1 VKVFDTNQS
10 RFEYFAEQV
19 SRSSKKF
26 GFCKVSIYDSLKY
39 QELITKYLEL
49 PTWKLFPTL
58 LCMGS
63 RNGRE
68 VDLFRLVMCQ
78 SPLKFPIKLTE
89 VHRAGFWSPLDFL
102 LLSFGRFNLNR
113 LKNGGSFG
121 VEINPQA
128 QRKDIHIGSF
138 DQLPEAWESKIDVIY
153 SNSFDQSQ
161 DPYRTAKEWLRVL
174 RKGGLLF
181 FAGNSEQANSLHDP
195 VGEISLKDIV
205 SLFPGDLMYHK
216 SKGSRSG
223 YTETIIRKT

>member
-1 VKVFDTNQS
+1 MKVFDTNQS
-10 RFEYFAEQV
+10 RFEYFAEQI
-19 SRSSKKF
+19 SRSNKKF
-26 GFCKVSIYDSLKY
+26 GSCKVSIHDSIKY
-39 QELITKYLEL
+39 QGLIEKYLEL

-63 RNGRE
+63 RKGRE
-68 VDLFRLVMCQ
+68 VDLFRLVMCR
-78 SPLKFPIKLTE
+78 SLLRFPIQLTE
-89 VHRAGFWSPLDFL
+89 VCRAGFWSPLDL
-102 LLSFGRFNLNR
+102 LLLPFGQFDLKR
-113 LKNGGSFG
+113 LENGGSFG

-138 DQLPEAWESKIDVIY
+138 DQLPEGWESKVDVIY

-161 DPYRTAKEWLRVL
+161 DPHRTAKGWLRVL

-181 FAGNSEQANSLHDP
+181 FAGNPQQANSLHDP
-195 VGEISLKDIV
+195 VGEISLKDII

-216 SKGSRSG
+216 SKGSRAG